1 MGQRKEE
8 QWRNEGMAFC
18 IKFLEENGNNVDA
31 LKEEIRRRGAYHI
44 PLAISRSEEKE
55 FCLKIRE
62 NTFDTI
68 VIMALAVLHDY
79 FGFGQKRAD
88 KFLQY
93 FQDTAQLVAD
103 DCINWTE
110 LQMGVKEQ
118 LYKNIEI
125 RWHGAPPKGHI

>member
-8 QWRNEGMAFC
+8 QWRKEGMAFC
-18 IKFLEENGNNVDA
+18 LRYLEEHGNDVNA
-31 LKEEIRRRGAYHI
+31 LREEIKRRGAYHV
-44 PLAISRSEEKE
+44 PLAISRAEERE

-79 FGFGQKRAD
+79 FGFGQVRAD
-88 KFLQY
+88 RFLQH
-93 FQDTAQLVAD
+93 FTDTAQLLAD

-110 LQMGVKEQ
+110 LQLGVKEQ

-125 RWHGAPPKGHI
+125 RWHGAPPKGHV